1 MNKMVILLILLNI
14 INIITQDITEACLS
28 INNDTINSRNLS
40 SCRQQNS
47 NETTKDNK
55 IIKDYIYC
63 CLLTL
68 SFKNNTD
75 NRFCITVKGDK
86 DIIDER
92 IEMLKMQL
100 NVEDATIDCL
110 SNYLY
115 RNILYII
122 LLLIM
127 I

>member
-55 IIKDYIYC
+55 IIKDSIYC

-68 SFKNNTD
+68 SFKNNTN

-115 RNILYII
+115 RNILYIF